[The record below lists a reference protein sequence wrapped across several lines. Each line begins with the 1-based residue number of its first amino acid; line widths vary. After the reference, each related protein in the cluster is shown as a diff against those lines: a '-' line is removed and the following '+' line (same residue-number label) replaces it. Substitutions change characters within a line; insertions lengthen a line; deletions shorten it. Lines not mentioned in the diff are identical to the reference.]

1 LKDAHRLI
9 HLHQNEPGVLAKINQ
24 ILANYHINIVGQYLK
39 TNEKIG
45 YVITDIDKV
54 YDPEAIEAL
63 KNIPGT
69 IRFRT
74 LY

>member
-1 LKDAHRLI
+1 
-9 HLHQNEPGVLAKINQ
+9 
-24 ILANYHINIVGQYLK
+24 
-39 TNEKIG
+39 
-45 YVITDIDKV
+45 V

-74 LY
+74 LYWVENP